1 MKLDGRDVYLV
12 GTAHVSKESV
22 EDVRNTVDVVK
33 PDSICVEL
41 CEPRYKAMTQGD
53 DWKKMNI
60 FKIIRQGKAVFL
72 LAQLILSSFYRK
84 LGEKLGIQPGA
95 EMLEGIAQAKKT
107 GANLI
112 LADRKIE
119 ITLKR

>member
-1 MKLDGRDVYLV
+1 MTESEISLADSVSHIRLDGRNVYLV

-22 EDVRNTVDVVK
+22 EDVRNTVEAVK

-60 FKIIRQGKAVFL
+60 FKVIREGKAVFL
-72 LAQLILSSFYRK
+72 LAQLILRSLVFSREPRCWKESHRPRK
-84 LGEKLGIQPGA
+84 RGR
-95 EMLEGIAQAKKT
+95 T
-107 GANLI
+107 
-112 LADRKIE
+112 
-119 ITLKR
+119 